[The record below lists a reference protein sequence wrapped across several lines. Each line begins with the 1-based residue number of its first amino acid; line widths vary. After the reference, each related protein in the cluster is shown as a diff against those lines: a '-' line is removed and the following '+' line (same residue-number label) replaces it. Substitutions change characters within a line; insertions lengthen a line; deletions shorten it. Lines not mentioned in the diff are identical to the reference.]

1 MAVSVQMP
9 KQGNTVEECLL
20 VEWKVKVGD
29 SVKTG
34 DVLCSIETDK
44 ASFDV
49 ESTADGVVLK
59 LLANAGDLVPVLTDI
74 AIIGQPGEATNAAAP
89 APAAKPAEAPAAQT
103 PAAALSPAPAAKAT
117 GASASVPG
125 ATAVQMPKQGN
136 TVEECLLVEWKVK
149 VGDKVNKGDVLC
161 SIETDKASFDV
172 ESTAGGVVLKLLAN
186 AGDLVPVLSDI
197 ALIGEAGTNVD
208 AAAAPA
214 PAAKTESATV
224 AYTAPA
230 PVPAPAA
237 KAAAPQAK
245 RDSADSANAV
255 SPRARKL
262 ADKFSFDPSGV
273 AGTGIDGR
281 VTSRDI
287 QKLIDKG
294 EIKRSTPL
302 AREVMTES
310 GKSAGEA
317 SGIGGMVRA
326 RDLIERKVT
335 MNKEKTFV
343 ELAPEIVPYKGIRK
357 LIGDRML
364 GSLQDHAQLTLN
376 SSADATSMMG
386 LRKKVKQFA
395 GQFGLPNLTI
405 NDMVCWVVAQ
415 TLPKFPEVN
424 ATLDRKAGTFTQHNR
439 VNLGIAV
446 DTPRGLIVPV
456 IADAH
461 RMSISELSRVI
472 GQYAADSRTGKI
484 KPDLLSG
491 GTFTISNLGGL
502 GIETFT
508 PILNAPQAAI
518 LGVCAVRDTAAR
530 ASDGSIT
537 LQPRM
542 GLSIT
547 IDHQIV
553 DGAPGARFLQQVVKG
568 LENIE
573 ATLAMLGAI

>member
-29 SVKTG
+29 SVRTG

-74 AIIGQPGEATNAAAP
+74 AIIGQPGEATTTAAP

-103 PAAALSPAPAAKAT
+103 PAAALSPAPAAKAA

-149 VGDKVNKGDVLC
+149 VGDQVKKGDVIC

-172 ESTAGGVVLKLLAN
+172 ESTAV
-186 AGDLVPVLSDI
+186 
-197 ALIGEAGTNVD
+197 EAAATP
-208 AAAAPA
+208 AATPAPAAKAESTPAAAPA
-214 PAAKTESATV
+214 PAAKA
-224 AYTAPA
+224 
-230 PVPAPAA
+230 
-237 KAAAPQAK
+237 AAAPQAK
-245 RDSADSANAV
+245 RDSNASANAV

-262 ADKFSFDPSGV
+262 AEKFSFDPSGV

-281 VTSRDI
+281 ITSRDI
-287 QKLIDKG
+287 QKLIDNG
-294 EIKRSTPL
+294 EVKRSTPL
-302 AREVMTES
+302 AKEVMAES

-326 RDLIERKVT
+326 RDLIERKVI
-335 MNKEKTFV
+335 MSKEKTFV
-343 ELAPEIVPYKGIRK
+343 ELAPEVVPYKGIRK
-357 LIGDRML
+357 LIGDRMHA
-364 GSLQDHAQLTLN
+364 SLQDHAQLTLN

-386 LRKKVKQFA
+386 LRKKSKQFA
-395 GQFGLPNLTI
+395 EQFGLPNLTI

-415 TLPKFPEVN
+415 TLPKFPDVN
-424 ATLDRKAGTFTQHNR
+424 ATFDRKAGTYTQHNR

-446 DTPRGLIVPV
+446 DTPRGLLVPV
-456 IADAH
+456 VADAH
-461 RMSISELSRVI
+461 RMSIAELSRVI

-508 PILNAPQAAI
+508 PILNSPQAAI
-518 LGVCAVRDTAAR
+518 LGVCAIRDTVAR
-530 ASDGSIT
+530 AADGSIT

-547 IDHQIV
+547 LDHQIV
-553 DGAPGARFLQQVVKG
+553 DGAPVARFLQEVVKG
-568 LENIE
+568 IENIE

>member
-29 SVKTG
+29 NVKTG

-74 AIIGQPGEATNAAAP
+74 AIVGQSGEATTTAAP

-103 PAAALSPAPAAKAT
+103 PAAALSPAPAAKAA

-149 VGDKVNKGDVLC
+149 VGDQVKKGDVIC

-172 ESTAGGVVLKLLAN
+172 ESTADGVVLKLLAN

-197 ALIGEAGTNVD
+197 ALVGAAGTNVQ

-214 PAAKTESATV
+214 PAAKAESAPV
-224 AYTAPA
+224 AAPA
-230 PVPAPAA
+230 PAPAPTA
-237 KAAAPQAK
+237 KAAAAPQAK
-245 RDSADSANAV
+245 RDNDGSANAV

-262 ADKFSFDPSGV
+262 AEKFSFDPSGV

-287 QKLIDKG
+287 QKLIDNG

-302 AREVMTES
+302 AKEVMAES

-317 SGIGGMVRA
+317 SGIGGMVRV
-326 RDLIERKVT
+326 RDLIERKVI
-335 MNKEKTFV
+335 MSKEKTFV
-343 ELAPEIVPYKGIRK
+343 ELAPEVIPYKGIRK
-357 LIGDRML
+357 LIGDRMHA
-364 GSLQDHAQLTLN
+364 SLQDHAQLTLN

-386 LRKKVKQFA
+386 LRKKSKQFA
-395 GQFGLPNLTI
+395 EQFGLPNLTI

-415 TLPKFPEVN
+415 TLPKFPDVN
-424 ATLDRKAGTFTQHNR
+424 ATFDRKDGTYTQHNR

-446 DTPRGLIVPV
+446 DTPRGLLVPV
-456 IADAH
+456 VADAH
-461 RMSISELSRVI
+461 RMSIAELSRVI

-508 PILNAPQAAI
+508 PILNSPQAAI
-518 LGVCAVRDTAAR
+518 LGVCAIRDTVAR
-530 ASDGSIT
+530 AADGSIT

-547 IDHQIV
+547 LDHQIV
-553 DGAPGARFLQQVVKG
+553 DGAPVARFLQEVVKG
-568 LENIE
+568 IENIE